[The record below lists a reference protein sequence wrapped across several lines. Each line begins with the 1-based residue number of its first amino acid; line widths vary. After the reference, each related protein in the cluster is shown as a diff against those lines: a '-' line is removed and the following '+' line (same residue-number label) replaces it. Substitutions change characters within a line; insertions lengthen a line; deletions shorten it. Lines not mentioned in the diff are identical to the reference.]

1 MYSLGLK
8 QYPSLD
14 DIVRIAASGDV
25 KLRMKGLRYLL
36 DNFTSRYSNY
46 TPSIY
51 GDIPFIPATRDSKH
65 LLAKPSEVGLF
76 DKWLIYISHYHEQVF
91 AAPEWATLG
100 FVIVDQDLR
109 EEAVTKLKIDL
120 HPPPSRLVSLLE
132 KSPPRTNVA
141 RAWFEILANR
151 IGGSLNSAIHLSR
164 HADCSPISQIFLGW
178 S

>member
-14 DIVRIAASGDV
+14 DIVRIAAFGDV
-25 KLRMKGLRYLL
+25 QLRMKGLLYLL
-36 DNFTSRYSNY
+36 DNFTLRYSSY
-46 TPSIY
+46 TTSVY

-76 DKWLIYISHYHEQVF
+76 DKWVICIPHEHKQVF

-100 FVIVDQDLR
+100 FTIVDQDLR
-109 EEAVTKLKIDL
+109 EEAVTKLKIAL
-120 HPPPSRLVSLLE
+120 HPLPSRLVALLE
-132 KSPPRTNVA
+132 KSPPPASVA

-151 IGGSLNSAIHLSR
+151 IGGTVNSAIHLLR
-164 HADCSPISQIFLGW
+164 HADCSLIP
-178 S
+178 